1 MKYVKPE
8 GATEQSLIL
17 DVRTP
22 DEIREEAL
30 SLPFFNEELSK
41 LNPRDF
47 VYEHN
52 LDGSKTLNIICHSG
66 SRSQRAAE
74 LFEKNGFFNVAGG
87 GGGGFGRSRTGRAAH
102 CPPLNLKRQSPHK

>member
-8 GATEQSLIL
+8 RLTEQSLIL

-52 LDGSKTLNIICHSG
+52 LDGSKN
-66 SRSQRAAE
+66 AE
-74 LFEKNGFFNVAGG
+74 YHLPFRITFAAGG
-87 GGGGFGRSRTGRAAH
+87 RAV
-102 CPPLNLKRQSPHK
+102 

>member
-8 GATEQSLIL
+8 RLTEQSLIL

-47 VYEHN
+47 V
-52 LDGSKTLNIICHSG
+52 SG
-66 SRSQRAAE
+66 RQQNAE
-74 LFEKNGFFNVAGG
+74 YHLPFRITFAAGG
-87 GGGGFGRSRTGRAAH
+87 RAV
-102 CPPLNLKRQSPHK
+102 

>member
-8 GATEQSLIL
+8 RLTEQSLIL

-74 LFEKNGFFNVAGG
+74 LFEKNGFFNVTAVWSKPNGKG
-87 GGGGFGRSRTGRAAH
+87 CALSAIEFKKAKPS
-102 CPPLNLKRQSPHK
+102 

>member
-8 GATEQSLIL
+8 RLTEQSLIL

-52 LDGSKTLNIICHSG
+52 LDLSLIHI
-66 SRSQRAAE
+66 
-74 LFEKNGFFNVAGG
+74 
-87 GGGGFGRSRTGRAAH
+87 
-102 CPPLNLKRQSPHK
+102 

>member
-8 GATEQSLIL
+8 RLTEQSLIL

-74 LFEKNGFFNVAGG
+74 LFEKNGFSTWRLSTAVWSKPNGKGCALSAIEFKKAKP
-87 GGGGFGRSRTGRAAH
+87 S
-102 CPPLNLKRQSPHK
+102 